1 MRQVMVCDPSTEQLP
16 SIGSAL
22 EGQGFQILSCADGNA
37 LLEQVVQHRPAVVV
51 YGLRPSGQEDMGVLQ
66 LLRRVAPDLPL
77 VLVAAEES
85 LVTQKLVQDL
95 RPIYYAVRPLDA
107 AELIEAVRAALARR
121 HRAGV

>member
-1 MRQVMVCDPSTEQLP
+1 
-16 SIGSAL
+16 
-22 EGQGFQILSCADGNA
+22 
-37 LLEQVVQHRPAVVV
+37 VV
-51 YGLRPSGQEDMGVLQ
+51 YGLRPSGQEDIGVLQ
-66 LLRRVAPDLPL
+66 LLRRAAPDLPL

-95 RPIYYAVRPLDA
+95 RPIYYAVRPLDE